1 MGVLT
6 IGCYPGLVGNMTYDF
21 TLKLAAAAVEKGH
34 KVNIWLSG
42 NATGSVKAKQKHLK
56 DYSTAQGPLQALLEK
71 GVEICACE
79 ACSNARGMKRDNSIE
94 GIQWNAMHWY
104 LAAIHSADR
113 VLHIGGE

>member
-6 IGCYPGLVGNMTYDF
+6 IGVFSSLVGSMNYDF
-21 TLKLAAAAVEKGH
+21 VLKLAEAAVNKGH

-42 NATGSVKAKQKHLK
+42 NSTASAKKNQKQFK
-56 DYSTAQGPLQALLEK
+56 DYSHGESPLRALIEK
-71 GVEICACE
+71 GVEVCTCE
-79 ACSNARGMKRDNSIE
+79 ACTFARGIQKHDAIE

-104 LAAIHSADR
+104 LAKIFHSDR